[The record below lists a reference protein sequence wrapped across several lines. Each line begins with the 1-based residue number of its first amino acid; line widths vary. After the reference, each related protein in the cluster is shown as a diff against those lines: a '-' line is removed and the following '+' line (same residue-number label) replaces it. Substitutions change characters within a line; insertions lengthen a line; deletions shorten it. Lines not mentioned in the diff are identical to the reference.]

1 MRFRLTKTAK
11 ILLSVILAIILI
23 AGVVFG
29 LKTGVIKNDV
39 KDKDKKEVENII
51 ESEVNNN
58 TSDDDTV
65 MTTDKK
71 TSSTI
76 NLSLDEWIGWKS
88 IIDANGGLTTQP
100 GSIYDELGIDVNIS
114 IINDATQSS
123 NALIKG

>member
-51 ESEVNNN
+51 
-58 TSDDDTV
+58 
-65 MTTDKK
+65 
-71 TSSTI
+71 
-76 NLSLDEWIGWKS
+76 
-88 IIDANGGLTTQP
+88 
-100 GSIYDELGIDVNIS
+100 
-114 IINDATQSS
+114 
-123 NALIKG
+123 